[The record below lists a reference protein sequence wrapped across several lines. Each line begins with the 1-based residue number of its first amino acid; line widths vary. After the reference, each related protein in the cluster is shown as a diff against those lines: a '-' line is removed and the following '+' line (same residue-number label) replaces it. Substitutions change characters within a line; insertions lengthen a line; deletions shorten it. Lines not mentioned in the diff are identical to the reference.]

1 MSQQKNEQATQNQL
15 AIFSKNLKYLL
26 GKSKLKQNALAE
38 QLGVSTAS
46 VCGWVNGKKYPRPG
60 YIVQIAEILNV
71 SVSALREEAAADE
84 PVFPVTYQIL
94 AENLA
99 YYMDKHSL
107 NRHDLANIAGVSYG
121 AVTDWIK
128 GRKYPRIDKIERM
141 ANYFG
146 VSKSYLIEAHSAPTN
161 AEKKTYLAC
170 RLEKV
175 MSEQDDFH
183 RNLLLAIL
191 SLSDKQQRAI
201 LNVAEAMNG

>member
-26 GKSKLKQNALAE
+26 GKSKLKQNVLAE
-38 QLGVSTAS
+38 RLGVSTAS
-46 VCGWVNGKKYPRPG
+46 VCDWVNGKKYPRPG
-60 YIVQIAEILNV
+60 YIVQMAEMLNV
-71 SVSALREEAAADE
+71 SVSTLREETAADE
-84 PVFPVTYQIL
+84 LVFPVSYQVL

-99 YYMDKHSL
+99 YYMDRFSI
-107 NRHDLANIAGVSYG
+107 NRYDLANIAGVSYG
-121 AVTDWIK
+121 AVADWIK

-146 VSKSYLIEAHSAPTN
+146 VSKSYLIESHSAPIN
-161 AEKKTYLAC
+161 AEKKTYLAYS
-170 RLEKV
+170 LEKV
-175 MSEQDDFH
+175 MSEQEDFH

-201 LNVAEAMNG
+201 LNVVEAMNG